1 MSILMTLIVGLI
13 VGALA
18 KCRHAQGGDI
28 ADSVRIESRMRR
40 LERPLGSRRAGL
52 PHLEMDYGL
61 ARRFLLGGGGHH
73 VHDDEGIDAGRATRE
88 LACHV
93 AVY

>member
-1 MSILMTLIVGLI
+1 
-13 VGALA
+13 
-18 KCRHAQGGDI
+18 
-28 ADSVRIESRMRR
+28 
-40 LERPLGSRRAGL
+40 
-52 PHLEMDYGL
+52 MDDHV

-73 VHDDEGIDAGRATRE
+73 VHDDEGIDAGRAARE